1 MSGAVCRC
9 GITKAARKTPYLC
22 RMKNSTL
29 WLLLLLGLPLV
40 GQAQSNSLPQSSTLT
55 QDTIRLSEVVVR
67 AYESNRPLLQT
78 AASVGVLSQRDLG
91 DRFGTPTLVPALNT
105 IPGVRA
111 DERSPGSYRLSI
123 RGSLIRS
130 PFGVRNV
137 KVYWNDLPLTDA
149 GGNTPLNALDVRA
162 LGRAEVIKG
171 PAGSLYGANTGGA
184 VLFSGLA
191 VPAGK
196 SGVEVSGLAGSYGLG
211 GGGVTL
217 QSGGENTSVSLSYH
231 GLGSAGYR
239 DHSQLRRDNIQLTG
253 QFKVSERRTV
263 SVLGLYSDLEYQ
275 TPGGLTEAQY
285 RANPRQSRLATRT
298 LPGSA
303 EQQAAIYQ
311 KLGYLGL
318 SHAYRFSERVQN
330 TTVLYAS
337 VTDFRN
343 PFITNYE
350 RRADQ
355 GLGGRT
361 VTRWQAI
368 TTGVP
373 TVITIGGEFQNS
385 FTVNRNYGNRK
396 GQLDTLQTDDELKS
410 LQWVGFAQAESTL
423 PLGFL
428 LTAGL
433 SRNEVRYGFT
443 RFSKRPVNEQVRRF
457 DPVWLPR
464 VALLKQLTNA
474 VSIFGSISTGYSAP
488 TQQEIRPSDLIF
500 NPSLNPERGTSYE
513 LGVRGSALNGRLQFD
528 LAGYQ
533 FALRQTI
540 VRRTADNGA
549 ETFANAGRTDQRG
562 LEGLLSYQLLK
573 PGVRFNPVSLRVWN
587 ALTLTNYRYRDYRQ
601 ATVDVSGNRVPGVAP
616 VTNVSG
622 LDLNTR
628 AGLFA
633 FLTYQFL
640 NPFALNDANT
650 FQADPTRIATA
661 TLGFRR
667 TFGLFSLDL
676 YATGDNLLDQQYSL
690 GYDLN
695 AFGNRFYN
703 ASARRNF
710 VGGFRLGVKW

>member
-1 MSGAVCRC
+1 MIKRSCLIVVLLGF
-9 GITKAARKTPYLC
+9 
-22 RMKNSTL
+22 S
-29 WLLLLLGLPLV
+29 LLLK
-40 GQAQSNSLPQSSTLT
+40 AQSDTIPISSTFT
-55 QDTIRLSEVVVR
+55 QDTIRLDEVIVR

-78 AASVGVLSQRDLG
+78 AASVGILSRRDLT

-137 KVYWNDLPLTDA
+137 KVYWNDLLLTDA
-149 GGNTPLNALDVRA
+149 GGNTPLNALDVRG
-162 LGRAEVIKG
+162 LGRAEIIKG

-184 VLFSGLA
+184 VLFSGLT
-191 VPAGK
+191 VTPGK
-196 SGVEVSGLAGSYGLG
+196 SSVEFSGLGGSYGLG
-211 GGGVTL
+211 GGGVTY
-217 QSGGENTSVSLSYH
+217 QSGGENGSLSVSYH
-231 GLGSAGYR
+231 GLGAAGYR
-239 DHSQLRRDNIQLTG
+239 DHSQVRRDNVQVTG
-253 QFKVSERRTV
+253 QFRVSERQTI

-275 TPGGLTEAQY
+275 TPGGLTEVQY
-285 RANPRQSRLATRT
+285 RANPRQARPSTRVV
-298 LPGSA
+298 PGSE

-311 KLGYLGL
+311 KLGYLGV
-318 SHAYRFSERVQN
+318 SHAYRFSERWQN

-337 VTDFRN
+337 VTDFKN

-361 VTRWQAI
+361 VTRWQIASQGI
-368 TTGVP
+368 P
-373 TVITIGGEFQNS
+373 TVLTFGGEFQNT
-385 FTVNRNYGNRK
+385 FTVDRNYGNLK
-396 GQLDTLQTDDELKS
+396 GQIDTLQTDDELKS
-410 LQWVGFAQAESTL
+410 LQWLGFAQLESTL

-433 SRNEVRYGFT
+433 SRNEVQYGFT
-443 RFSKRPVNEQVRRF
+443 RFSKRPVTEQQQRF

-488 TQQEIRPSDLIF
+488 TLQEIRPSDLIF
-500 NPSLNPERGTSYE
+500 NTNLNPERGTSYE
-513 LGVRGSALNGRLQFD
+513 LGLRGSAVGGRLQFD

-549 ETFANAGRTDQRG
+549 ETFTNAGRTDQLG
-562 LEGLLSYQLLK
+562 LESLLSYQILQQGQVNLI
-573 PGVRFNPVSLRVWN
+573 SLRIWN
-587 ALTLTNYRYRDYRQ
+587 ALTLTNYRYRDFRQ
-601 ATVDVSGNRVPGVAP
+601 GTTELSGNWVPGVAP

-622 LDLNTR
+622 LDVSAR
-628 AGLFA
+628 FGLYA

-650 FQADPTRIATA
+650 AQADPTRIATA

-667 TFGLFSLDL
+667 TLGIFTVNL
-676 YATGDNLLDQQYSL
+676 YTTGDNLLDQQYSL

-710 VGGFRLGVKW
+710 VGGFRVGVRW

>member
-1 MSGAVCRC
+1 MKILYACFILLAV
-9 GITKAARKTPYLC
+9 GQWITA
-22 RMKNSTL
+22 
-29 WLLLLLGLPLV
+29 
-40 GQAQSNSLPQSSTLT
+40 QAQSDSLPQSSTLT
-55 QDTIRLSEVVVR
+55 QDTIRLNEVVVR

-78 AASVGVLSQRDLG
+78 AASVGVLSQRDLT

-149 GGNTPLNALDVRA
+149 GGNTALNALDVRA

-184 VLFSGLA
+184 VLLSGLSA
-191 VPAGK
+191 AGK

-211 GGGVTL
+211 GGGVNF
-217 QSGGENTSVSLSYH
+217 QSGGENTSVSLSYNS
-231 GLGSAGYR
+231 LGSDGYR
-239 DHSQLRRDNIQLTG
+239 VQSKLRRDNIQLTG

-263 SVLGLYSDLEYQ
+263 SILGLYSDLEYQ

-285 RANPRQSRLATRT
+285 RADPRQSRPATRT
-298 LPGSA
+298 VPGSA

-311 KLGYLGL
+311 KLGYLGF
-318 SHAYRFSERVQN
+318 SHAYRFNERWQN
-330 TTVLYAS
+330 TTVMYAS

-343 PFITNYE
+343 PFINNYE

-361 VTRWQAI
+361 VTRWQ
-368 TTGVP
+368 TVEHGVP
-373 TVITIGGEFQNS
+373 TVVTFGGEFQNV
-385 FTVNRNYGNRK
+385 FTVDRNYGNRK

-410 LQWVGFAQAESTL
+410 LQWLGFVQLESTL
-423 PLGFL
+423 PKGFL

-433 SRNEVRYGFT
+433 SRNDVRYGFT
-443 RFSKRPVNEQVRRF
+443 RFSKRPVTEQRRNF

-464 VALLKQLTNA
+464 VALLKQLTDA
-474 VSIFGSISTGYSAP
+474 ISAFGSISTGYSAP

-500 NPSLNPERGTSYE
+500 NTNLNPERGTSYE
-513 LGVRGSALNGRLQFD
+513 LGLRGSALNGRFQFD

-549 ETFANAGRTDQRG
+549 ETFANAGRTNQRG
-562 LEGLLSYQLLK
+562 LESLLSYQILQQ
-573 PGVRFNPVSLRVWN
+573 GFRVSPISIRIWN
-587 ALTLTNYRYRDYRQ
+587 ALTLTDYRYQDYLQ
-601 ATVDVSGNRVPGVAP
+601 GTVDVSGNRVPGVAP

-622 LDLNTR
+622 LDLNSR
-628 AGLFA
+628 FGLYA

-650 FQADPTRIATA
+650 AKADPTRIATA
-661 TLGFRR
+661 TIGFRR
-667 TFGLFSLDL
+667 TFGLYSLDL

-695 AFGNRFYN
+695 AFGNRYYN
-703 ASARRNF
+703 ASPRRNF

>member
-1 MSGAVCRC
+1 
-9 GITKAARKTPYLC
+9 
-22 RMKNSTL
+22 MKNCPFG
-29 WLLLLLGLPLV
+29 LLLLLGFPLIS
-40 GQAQSNSLPQSSTLT
+40 QAQSDSLSQSSTLT
-55 QDTIRLSEVVVR
+55 RDTIRLDEVVVR

-78 AASVGVLSQRDLG
+78 AASVGILSRRDLSE
-91 DRFGTPTLVPALNT
+91 RFGTPTLVPALNT

-149 GGNTPLNALDVRA
+149 GGNTPLNALDVRG
-162 LGRAEVIKG
+162 LGRAEIIKG

-184 VLFSGLA
+184 VLFSGLTA
-191 VPAGK
+191 PAGK
-196 SGVEVSGLAGSYGLG
+196 SSVELSGMAGSYGLN
-211 GGGVTL
+211 GGGVTF
-217 QSGGENTSVSLSYH
+217 QSGRENGSLSVSYH
-231 GLGSAGYR
+231 GLGSVGYR
-239 DHSQLRRDNIQLTG
+239 DHSRLRRDNVQLTG
-253 QFKVSERRTV
+253 QFRVSERRTV

-285 RANPRQSRLATRT
+285 RANPRQSRPATRT
-298 LPGSA
+298 VPGSA
-303 EQQAAIYQ
+303 EQQAGIYQ

-318 SHAYRFSERVQN
+318 SHAYRFNERIQN

-343 PFITNYE
+343 PFITNYG

-361 VTRWQAI
+361 VTRWQVLSEGI
-368 TTGVP
+368 P
-373 TVITIGGEFQNS
+373 TVVTVGGEFQNT
-385 FTVNRNYGNRK
+385 FTVDRNYGNRK
-396 GQLDTLQTDDELKS
+396 GLIDTLQTDDELKS
-410 LQWVGFAQAESTL
+410 LQWMGFVQVESTL
-423 PLGFL
+423 PKGFL

-443 RFSKRPVNEQVRRF
+443 RFSKRPVLEQGRNF
-457 DPVWLPR
+457 EPVWLPR
-464 VALLKQLTNA
+464 VALLKQLSDA
-474 VSIFGSISTGYSAP
+474 VSVFGSISTGYSAP
-488 TQQEIRPSDLIF
+488 TQQEIRPSDLVF
-500 NPSLNPERGTSYE
+500 NANLNPERGTSYE
-513 LGVRGSALNGRLQFD
+513 LGLRGSALDGRLQFD

-533 FALRQTI
+533 FALRQTL

-549 ETFANAGRTDQRG
+549 ETFTNAGRTDQRG
-562 LEGLLSYQLLK
+562 LESLLSYQILPQELQFK
-573 PGVRFNPVSLRVWN
+573 PVSLRIWN
-587 ALTLTNYRYRDYRQ
+587 ALTLANYRYRDYRQ
-601 ATVDVSGNRVPGVAP
+601 GTTDVSGNRVPGVAP

-622 LDLNTR
+622 LDMNTR
-628 AGLFA
+628 FGLYA

-650 FQADPTRIATA
+650 FRADPTRIATA

-667 TFGLFSLDL
+667 TLGLFSLDL

-695 AFGNRFYN
+695 AFGSRFYN
-703 ASARRNF
+703 ASARRNV

>member
-1 MSGAVCRC
+1 MKINYAYFILLFC
-9 GITKAARKTPYLC
+9 GQWINA
-22 RMKNSTL
+22 
-29 WLLLLLGLPLV
+29 
-40 GQAQSNSLPQSSTLT
+40 QAQSDSLPQSSTLT
-55 QDTIRLSEVVVR
+55 QDTIRLTEAVVR

-78 AASVGVLSQRDLG
+78 AASVGILSQRDLTE
-91 DRFGTPTLVPALNT
+91 RFGTPTLVPALNT

-196 SGVEVSGLAGSYGLG
+196 SGVEVSGLAGSYGLN
-211 GGGVTL
+211 GGGVAF
-217 QSGGENTSVSLSYH
+217 QSGGENTSISLSYH
-231 GLGSAGYR
+231 GLGSDGYR
-239 DHSQLRRDNIQLTG
+239 VHSNLRRDNIQLTG
-253 QFKVSERRTV
+253 QFKVSEHRTV

-285 RANPRQSRLATRT
+285 RADPRQARLATRT
-298 LPGSA
+298 VPGSV

-311 KLGYLGL
+311 KLGYLGF
-318 SHAYRFSERVQN
+318 SHAYRFNERWQN
-330 TTVLYAS
+330 TTVMYAS

-355 GLGGRT
+355 SLGGRT

-368 TTGVP
+368 SQGVP
-373 TVITIGGEFQNS
+373 TVVTFGGEFQNV
-385 FTVNRNYGNRK
+385 FTVNRNYGNRR
-396 GQLDTLQTDDELKS
+396 GQLDTLQTDDELKA
-410 LQWVGFAQAESTL
+410 LQWMGFVQLESTL
-423 PLGFL
+423 PKGFL

-433 SRNEVRYGFT
+433 SRNDVRYGFT
-443 RFSKRPVNEQVRRF
+443 RFSKRPITEQKRSF
-457 DPVWLPR
+457 EPVWLPR
-464 VALLKQLTNA
+464 VALLKQLTDA
-474 VSIFGSISTGYSAP
+474 VSVFGSISTGYSAP

-500 NPSLNPERGTSYE
+500 NTNLNPERGTSYE
-513 LGVRGSALNGRLQFD
+513 LGLRGLTLNGRLQFD
-528 LAGYQ
+528 LAAYQ

-562 LEGLLSYQLLK
+562 LEGLLSYQIL
-573 PGVRFNPVSLRVWN
+573 PQGFQFNPVSLRVWN

-601 ATVDVSGNRVPGVAP
+601 GTVDVSGNQVPGVAP

-622 LDLNTR
+622 LDLNSR
-628 AGLFA
+628 FGLYA

-640 NPFALNDANT
+640 NPFVLNDANT
-650 FQADPTRIATA
+650 AKADPTRIATA

>member
-1 MSGAVCRC
+1 MALRHYLFF
-9 GITKAARKTPYLC
+9 AA
-22 RMKNSTL
+22 
-29 WLLLLLGLPLV
+29 LLLAYGSN
-40 GQAQSNSLPQSSTLT
+40 AQSDSLAKQSTLT
-55 QDTIRLSEVVVR
+55 RDTIRLDEVVVR

-78 AASVGVLSQRDLG
+78 AASVGLLSRRDLT

-162 LGRAEVIKG
+162 LGGAEIIKG

-191 VPAGK
+191 APVEK
-196 SGVEVSGLAGSYGLG
+196 TSVEVSGLAGSYGLG
-211 GGGVTL
+211 GGSLLV
-217 QSGGENTSVSLSYH
+217 QSGGDNGSLNVSYN
-231 GLGSAGYR
+231 GLGASGYR
-239 DHSQLRRDNIQLTG
+239 DHSQLRRDNVQVTG
-253 QFKVSERRTV
+253 QFQAGERRTI
-263 SVLGLYSDLEYQ
+263 SVLGLYSNLFYQ

-285 RANPRQSRLATRT
+285 RAAPRQSRPATRT
-298 LPGSA
+298 TPGSA

-311 KLGYLGL
+311 KLGYLGV
-318 SHAYRFSERVQN
+318 SHTYRFSERVQN
-330 TTVLYAS
+330 TTGLYAS

-368 TTGVP
+368 QRGVP
-373 TVITIGGEFQNS
+373 TVVTFGAEFQNL
-385 FTVNRNYGNRK
+385 FTVDRNYGNRK

-410 LQWVGFAQAESTL
+410 LQWLGFVQAESTL
-423 PLGFL
+423 PQGFL

-433 SRNEVRYGFT
+433 SRNDVRYGFT
-443 RFSKRPVNEQVRRF
+443 RFSKRPVIEQVRQF
-457 DPVWLPR
+457 EPVWLPR
-464 VALLKQLTNA
+464 VALLKQLTEA
-474 VSIFGSISTGYSAP
+474 VSVFGSISTGYSAP
-488 TQQEIRPSDLIF
+488 TQQEIRPSDLVF
-500 NPSLNPERGTSYE
+500 NATLNPERGTNYE
-513 LGVRGSALNGRLQFD
+513 LGLRGSLMDGRLQFD
-528 LAGYQ
+528 VAAYR

-540 VRRTADNGA
+540 VRRTTDGGA
-549 ETFANAGRTDQRG
+549 ETFANAGNTDQRG
-562 LEGLLSYQLLK
+562 LETLLSYQIL
-573 PGVRFNPVSLRVWN
+573 RQDAQRNHVSMRAWN
-587 ALTLTNYRYRDYRQ
+587 ALTLTKYRYRDFRQ
-601 ATVDVSGNRVPGVAP
+601 LTTDFSNNQVPGVAP

-622 LDLNTR
+622 IDLTTR
-628 AGLFA
+628 FGLYA

-650 FQADPTRIATA
+650 LRADPTRIATA
-661 TLGFRR
+661 TLGYRR
-667 TFGLFSLDL
+667 TFGLISLDV

-703 ASARRNF
+703 AAARRNF
-710 VGGFRLGVKW
+710 VGGFRLGVTW